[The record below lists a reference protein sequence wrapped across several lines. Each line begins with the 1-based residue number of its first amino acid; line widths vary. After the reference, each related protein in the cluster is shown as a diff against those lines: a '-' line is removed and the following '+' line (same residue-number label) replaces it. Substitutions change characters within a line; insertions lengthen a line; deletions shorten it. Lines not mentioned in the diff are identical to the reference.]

1 MDNLIKWLII
11 AGVIVVGIMIIGFI
25 FTRLYTRASKEV
37 SFVRTGMGGESV
49 ILNGG
54 AFVLPVLHEV
64 IPVNM
69 NTLRLEVRRADN
81 EALITKDRMRVDVK
95 AEFYV
100 RVSPLKESIAT
111 AAQTLGMKTMAPGEL
126 KELVEGKFVDALRAV
141 AAEMQME
148 ELHEKR
154 VDFVQRVQRAVSE
167 DLAKNGLELET
178 VSLTGLDQTKFE
190 YFNPQNAFD
199 AEGMTRLTKTIQERL
214 KLRNDIEQETDL
226 AIKAKNLEAERSRIN
241 IVREEEYAKLE
252 QEREISIR
260 RAEQASNIAT
270 EESMKQREAEE
281 AKIAAQR
288 EIDLKRIN
296 AERDTK
302 NQNIMKEQAVE
313 QANIERQK
321 SLELSEQERQIAV
334 AEKSRA
340 ESVAKAEADQARA
353 LAVQQSENVI
363 TVREREI
370 AERAK
375 SVRLIKASE
384 DAEIEAIEI
393 KVAAQAEKLAAAD
406 RAEAVRIEAQAAADK
421 QRLSA
426 QGEADAL
433 LVIAN
438 AKAEQYRVKAEGQEA
453 INKAANTLSPDQIDM
468 QIRIAL
474 LERLP
479 SIIAESVK
487 PIQNID
493 GIKILQVG
501 GNGAGMLGGQAPN
514 GVAENGTG
522 NGGNGSSGNS
532 LADDMVSSA
541 LRYRSQAPLIDH
553 LLGELGLAGGGD
565 MNALT
570 GALVDAQF
578 SPVGNKSSK
587 RAGNHPSSSEP
598 THAPKPQTSAQSN
611 NNTTNRPATPSST
624 HNTNNNPPASANM
637 HDIEVPDAV
646 NRRVNKAIVKAEATP
661 PTSASIAPTLQDQ
674 SPATTR
680 MTIKPT
686 HQDR

>member
-1 MDNLIKWLII
+1 MDTLIFWLIV
-11 AGVIVVGIMIIGFI
+11 AGVIVVTLMIIAFI
-25 FTRLYTRASKEV
+25 LTRLYTRASKEV

-100 RVSPLKESIAT
+100 RVRPLKESIAT

-199 AEGMTRLTKTIQERL
+199 AEGMTLLTRTIQERL

-226 AIKAKNLEAERSRIN
+226 AIKTKNLEAERSRIN
-241 IVREEEYAKLE
+241 IVREEAYAKLE

-296 AERDTK
+296 AERDIK
-302 NQNIMKEQAVE
+302 NQDIMKEQALE

-321 SLELSEQERQIAV
+321 AIELAEQERQIAV

-340 ESVAKAEADQARA
+340 ESVAKSEADKARA
-353 LAVQQSENVI
+353 LAVQQAENVI
-363 TVREREI
+363 SVREREI

-375 SVRLIKASE
+375 AVRLIKASE
-384 DAEIEAIEI
+384 EAEKDAIDI
-393 KVAAQAEKLAAAD
+393 KVAAQAEKQAAAD
-406 RAEAVRIEAQAAADK
+406 RAEAVRIEAQAGADK
-421 QRLSA
+421 QRLTA
-426 QGEADAL
+426 QGEADSQ

-438 AKAEQYRVKAEGQEA
+438 ANAERYRVEAEGQEA
-453 INKAANTLSPDQIDM
+453 INNAANMLSQPQIDM
-468 QIRIAL
+468 QIRLAL
-474 LERLP
+474 IERLP
-479 SIIAESVK
+479 TIIAESVK

-501 GNGAGMLGGQAPN
+501 GTGAGMLGGQA
-514 GVAENGTG
+514 AHGTSSTA
-522 NGGNGSSGNS
+522 NHGSGSGQS

-553 LLGELGLAGGGD
+553 LLAELGLAGGGD

-570 GALVDAQF
+570 GALVDSQF
-578 SPVGNKSSK
+578 SPIDKNHKDSKPKSGSRAEKNRASHQNSATDDSQSAASANIQEHELPKAVNKRITTAMDKADDAILSLPETTYVSHQQPII
-587 RAGNHPSSSEP
+587 N
-598 THAPKPQTSAQSN
+598 QQSAQSPKPN
-611 NNTTNRPATPSST
+611 PTPSIDT
-624 HNTNNNPPASANM
+624 G
-637 HDIEVPDAV
+637 E
-646 NRRVNKAIVKAEATP
+646 
-661 PTSASIAPTLQDQ
+661 
-674 SPATTR
+674 
-680 MTIKPT
+680 
-686 HQDR
+686 

>member
-1 MDNLIKWLII
+1 MNTLISWAII
-11 AGVIVVGIMIIGFI
+11 AGVIVVALLIIGFI
-25 FTRLYTRASKEV
+25 LTRLYTRASKEV

-100 RVSPLKESIAT
+100 RVRPLKESIAT

-141 AAEMQME
+141 AAEMDME

-178 VSLTGLDQTKFE
+178 VSLTGLDQTRFE

-199 AEGMTRLTKTIQERL
+199 AEGLTRLTQTIEERR

-226 AIKAKNLEAERSRIN
+226 AIRTKNLEAERSRID

-260 RAEQASNIAT
+260 RAEQMSNIAT
-270 EESMKQREAEE
+270 EESMKQRIAEE

-288 EIDLKRIN
+288 EIDMQRIN
-296 AERDTK
+296 AERDTR
-302 NQNIMKEQAVE
+302 NQDIIKEQALE

-321 SLELSEQERQIAV
+321 ALELAEQERQIAV

-340 ESVAKAEADQARA
+340 ESVAKAEADKARA
-353 LAVQQSENVI
+353 LAVQQAENVI

-375 SVRLIKASE
+375 AVQLIKATE
-384 DAEIEAIEI
+384 EAEKDAIDI
-393 KVAAQAEKLAAAD
+393 KVAAQAEKQAATD
-406 RAEAVRIEAQAAADK
+406 RAEAVRIEAQGQADK
-421 QRLSA
+421 KRLTA
-426 QGEADAL
+426 QGEADAQL
-433 LVIAN
+433 LIAQ
-438 AKAEQYRVKAEGQEA
+438 AQAEQYRVEAEGQEA
-453 INKAANTLSPDQIDM
+453 INTAANMLSPDQIDM
-468 QIRIAL
+468 QIRMAL

-479 SIIAESVK
+479 AIIAESVK
-487 PIQNID
+487 PIENID
-493 GIKILQVG
+493 GIKILQIG
-501 GNGAGMLGGQAPN
+501 GNGAGMLGQGN
-514 GVAENGTG
+514 GNGASYESG
-522 NGGNGSSGNS
+522 NGGAKGS
-532 LADDMVSSA
+532 LADDMVNSA

-565 MNALT
+565 INALT
-570 GALVDAQF
+570 GALVDSQF
-578 SPVGNKSSK
+578 SPVGNKGASK
-587 RAGNHPSSSEP
+587 RAQ
-598 THAPKPQTSAQSN
+598 ARQSA
-611 NNTTNRPATPSST
+611 NNT
-624 HNTNNNPPASANM
+624 NTDSAVTSGDAGASI
-637 HDIEVPDAV
+637 HSLELPDHV
-646 NRRVNKAIVKAEATP
+646 SKRVNKAIDKAEESTEATVNHIKYQQP
-661 PTSASIAPTLQDQ
+661 AQQSNAPQ
-674 SPATTR
+674 PGPTTR
-680 MTIKPT
+680 TMIQPAHKR
-686 HQDR
+686 DE

>member
-1 MDNLIKWLII
+1 MNTLISWAII
-11 AGVIVVGIMIIGFI
+11 AGVIVVALLIIGFI
-25 FTRLYTRASKEV
+25 LTRLYTRASKEV

-100 RVSPLKESIAT
+100 RVRPLKESIAT

-141 AAEMQME
+141 AAEMDME

-178 VSLTGLDQTKFE
+178 VSLTGLDQTRFE

-199 AEGMTRLTKTIQERL
+199 AEGLTRLTQTIEERR

-226 AIKAKNLEAERSRIN
+226 AIRTKNLEAERSRID

-260 RAEQASNIAT
+260 RAEQMSNIAT
-270 EESMKQREAEE
+270 EESMKQRIAEE

-288 EIDLKRIN
+288 EIDMQRIN
-296 AERDTK
+296 AERDTR
-302 NQNIMKEQAVE
+302 NQDIIKEQALE

-321 SLELSEQERQIAV
+321 ALELAEQERQIAV

-340 ESVAKAEADQARA
+340 ESVAKAEADKARA
-353 LAVQQSENVI
+353 LAVQQAENVI

-375 SVRLIKASE
+375 AVQLIKATE
-384 DAEIEAIEI
+384 EAEKDAIDI
-393 KVAAQAEKLAAAD
+393 KVAAQAEKQAATD
-406 RAEAVRIEAQAAADK
+406 RAEAVRIEAQGQADK
-421 QRLSA
+421 KRLTA
-426 QGEADAL
+426 QGEADAQL
-433 LVIAN
+433 LIAQ
-438 AKAEQYRVKAEGQEA
+438 AQAEQYRVEAEGQEA
-453 INKAANTLSPDQIDM
+453 INTAANMLSPDQIDM
-468 QIRIAL
+468 QIRMAL

-479 SIIAESVK
+479 AIIAESVK
-487 PIQNID
+487 PIENID
-493 GIKILQVG
+493 GIKILQIG
-501 GNGAGMLGGQAPN
+501 GNGAGMLGQGN
-514 GVAENGTG
+514 GSGASHESG
-522 NGGNGSSGNS
+522 NGGAKGS
-532 LADDMVSSA
+532 LADDMVNSA

-565 MNALT
+565 INALT
-570 GALVDAQF
+570 GALVDSQF
-578 SPVGNKSSK
+578 SPVGNKGASK
-587 RAGNHPSSSEP
+587 RAQ
-598 THAPKPQTSAQSN
+598 ARQSA
-611 NNTTNRPATPSST
+611 NNT
-624 HNTNNNPPASANM
+624 NTDSAVTSGDAGASI
-637 HDIEVPDAV
+637 HSLELPEHVSK
-646 NRRVNKAIVKAEATP
+646 RVNKAIDKAEESTEATVNHIKYQQP
-661 PTSASIAPTLQDQ
+661 TQQSNAPQPGPTSRTVIQ
-674 SPATTR
+674 PAHKR
-680 MTIKPT
+680 
-686 HQDR
+686 DE

>member
-1 MDNLIKWLII
+1 MNTLISWGII
-11 AGVIVVGIMIIGFI
+11 AGVIVVTLFIIGFLL
-25 FTRLYTRASKEV
+25 TRLYTRASKEV

-100 RVSPLKESIAT
+100 RVRPLKESIAT

-141 AAEMQME
+141 AAEMDME

-199 AEGMTRLTKTIQERL
+199 AEGLTRLTETIEERR

-226 AIKAKNLEAERSRIN
+226 AIKTKNLEAERSRID

-252 QEREISIR
+252 QQREISIR
-260 RAEQASNIAT
+260 RAEQSSNIAT
-270 EESMKQREAEE
+270 EESMKEREAEE

-296 AERDTK
+296 AERDIK
-302 NQNIMKEQAVE
+302 NQDIIKEQSLE

-321 SLELSEQERQIAV
+321 ALELAEQERQIAV

-340 ESVAKAEADQARA
+340 ESVAKGEADKARA
-353 LAVQQSENVI
+353 LAVQQAENVT

-375 SVRLIKASE
+375 AVQLIKATE
-384 DAEIEAIEI
+384 EAEKDAIDI
-393 KVAAQAEKLAAAD
+393 KVAAQAEKIAAAD
-406 RAEAVRIEAQAAADK
+406 RAEAVRIEAQGQADK
-421 QRLSA
+421 KRLTA
-426 QGEADAL
+426 QGEADAR
-433 LVIAN
+433 LVIAQAN
-438 AKAEQYRVKAEGQEA
+438 AEQYRVEAEGQEA
-453 INKAANTLSPDQIDM
+453 LNNAANMLSPDQIDM
-468 QIRIAL
+468 QIRMAL

-501 GNGAGMLGGQAPN
+501 GSGAGILGQGHNGAASN
-514 GVAENGTG
+514 D
-522 NGGNGSSGNS
+522 GGNSSGNS
-532 LADDMVSSA
+532 GGNSNSLADEVVSSA

-565 MNALT
+565 INALT
-570 GALVDAQF
+570 GALVDSQF
-578 SPVGNKSSK
+578 SPAGDKREAKKSQYTD
-587 RAGNHPSSSEP
+587 R
-598 THAPKPQTSAQSN
+598 
-611 NNTTNRPATPSST
+611 SST
-624 HNTNNNPPASANM
+624 DNKLG
-637 HDIEVPDAV
+637 DA
-646 NRRVNKAIVKAEATP
+646 
-661 PTSASIAPTLQDQ
+661 SASIQGLELSDSVNQRVNEAIDKADSSTATAVTELQSSPSSQAHLSQ
-674 SPATTR
+674 SMPSQYKTSQSNSSQELPKTTR
-680 MTIKPT
+680 TTVIQPMRK
-686 HQDR
+686 DD

>member
-1 MDNLIKWLII
+1 MTTLISWAII
-11 AGVIVVGIMIIGFI
+11 AGVIVVALLIIGFI
-25 FTRLYTRASKEV
+25 LTRLYTRASKEV

-100 RVSPLKESIAT
+100 RVRPLKESIAT

-141 AAEMQME
+141 AAEMDME

-178 VSLTGLDQTKFE
+178 VSLTGLDQTRFE

-199 AEGMTRLTKTIQERL
+199 AEGLTRLTQTIEERR

-226 AIKAKNLEAERSRIN
+226 AIRTKNLEAERSRID

-260 RAEQASNIAT
+260 RAEQMSNIAT
-270 EESMKQREAEE
+270 EESMKQRIAEE

-288 EIDLKRIN
+288 EIDMQRIN
-296 AERDTK
+296 AERDTR
-302 NQNIMKEQAVE
+302 NQDIIKEQALE

-321 SLELSEQERQIAV
+321 ALELAEQERQIAV

-340 ESVAKAEADQARA
+340 ESVAKAEADKARA
-353 LAVQQSENVI
+353 LAVQQAENVI

-375 SVRLIKASE
+375 AVQLIKATE
-384 DAEIEAIEI
+384 EAEKDAIDI
-393 KVAAQAEKLAAAD
+393 KVAAQAEKQAAAD
-406 RAEAVRIEAQAAADK
+406 RAEAVRIEAQGQADK
-421 QRLSA
+421 KRLTA
-426 QGEADAL
+426 QGEADAQL
-433 LVIAN
+433 LIAQ
-438 AKAEQYRVKAEGQEA
+438 AQAEQYRVEAEGQEA
-453 INKAANTLSPDQIDM
+453 INTAANMLSPDQIDM
-468 QIRIAL
+468 QIRMAL

-479 SIIAESVK
+479 AIIAESVK
-487 PIQNID
+487 PIENID
-493 GIKILQVG
+493 GIKILQIG
-501 GNGAGMLGGQAPN
+501 GNGAGMLGQGN
-514 GVAENGTG
+514 GSGSNTG
-522 NGGNGSSGNS
+522 NGDGGSKGS
-532 LADDMVSSA
+532 LADDMINSA

-565 MNALT
+565 INALT
-570 GALVDAQF
+570 GALVDSQF
-578 SPVGNKSSK
+578 SPVGNKGTSK
-587 RAGNHPSSSEP
+587 RAQARQATHDSATNTSGNVGD
-598 THAPKPQTSAQSN
+598 AG
-611 NNTTNRPATPSST
+611 
-624 HNTNNNPPASANM
+624 ASI
-637 HDIEVPDAV
+637 HSLELPEHVSK
-646 NRRVNKAIVKAEATP
+646 RVNKAINKAEESTEATVNHIKYQQ
-661 PTSASIAPTLQDQ
+661 PTQQ
-674 SPATTR
+674 SNTPQSGPTTR
-680 MTIKPT
+680 TVIQPAHK
-686 HQDR
+686 RNE

>member
-199 AEGMTRLTKTIQERL
+199 AEGMTRLTRTIQERL

-226 AIKAKNLEAERSRIN
+226 AIKTKNLEAERSRIN

-270 EESMKQREAEE
+270 EESMKQSEAEE

-375 SVRLIKASE
+375 AVRLIKASE

-393 KVAAQAEKLAAAD
+393 KVAAQAEKLAAVD

-421 QRLSA
+421 LRLTA
-426 QGEADAL
+426 QGEADAQ
-433 LVIAN
+433 LVIAH
-438 AKAEQYRVKAEGQEA
+438 ATAEKYRVKAEGQEA
-453 INKAANTLSPDQIDM
+453 LNKAANMLSSDQIDM

-501 GNGAGMLGGQAPN
+501 GNGAGLLGGQASSDS
-514 GVAENGTG
+514 AHTST
-522 NGGNGSSGNS
+522 NGSSGNS

-570 GALVDAQF
+570 GALVDSQF
-578 SPVGNKSSK
+578 SPLHGKDSK
-587 RAGNHPSSSEP
+587 HAANQAASESVTNTAKRTENHR
-598 THAPKPQTSAQSN
+598 
-611 NNTTNRPATPSST
+611 TT
-624 HNTNNNPPASANM
+624 SANM
-637 HDIEVPDAV
+637 HEVAVPDAV
-646 NRRVNKAIVKAEATP
+646 NRRVSKASVKVEATQP
-661 PTSASIAPTLQDQ
+661 SLTQSSNSPTLQDQ
-674 SPATTR
+674 PPATTR
-680 MTIKPT
+680 MTIKPVI
-686 HQDR
+686 QND

>member
-1 MDNLIKWLII
+1 MDTLIYWLVI
-11 AGVIVVGIMIIGFI
+11 AGVIVVALLIIGFI

-69 NTLRLEVRRADN
+69 NTLRLEVRRADT

-111 AAQTLGMKTMAPGEL
+111 AAQTLGMKTMAPSEL

-226 AIKAKNLEAERSRIN
+226 AIKTKNLEAERSRIN

-270 EESMKQREAEE
+270 EESIKQREAEA
-281 AKIAAQR
+281 AKISAQR
-288 EIDLKRIN
+288 EIDLQRIN
-296 AERDTK
+296 ADRDTK

-340 ESVAKAEADQARA
+340 ESMAKAEADKARA
-353 LAVQQSENVI
+353 LAVQQAENVT

-375 SVRLIKASE
+375 AVRLIKASE
-384 DAEIEAIEI
+384 EAEIDAIEI
-393 KVAAQAEKLAAAD
+393 KVAAQAEKQAAAD

-421 QRLSA
+421 QRLIA
-426 QGEADAL
+426 QGEADAQ
-433 LVIAN
+433 LVIAH
-438 AKAEQYRVKAEGQEA
+438 ATAEKYRVKAEGQEA
-453 INKAANTLSPDQIDM
+453 LNKAANMLSSDQIDM

-501 GNGAGMLGGQAPN
+501 GNGAGMLGGPAAN
-514 GVAENGTG
+514 GVTADTT
-522 NGGNGSSGNS
+522 GNGSSSNS

-570 GALVDAQF
+570 EALVDSQF
-578 SPVGNKSSK
+578 SPVNNKRTANSK
-587 RAGNHPSSSEP
+587 ANN
-598 THAPKPQTSAQSN
+598 SN
-611 NNTTNRPATPSST
+611 RT
-624 HNTNNNPPASANM
+624 
-637 HDIEVPDAV
+637 
-646 NRRVNKAIVKAEATP
+646 
-661 PTSASIAPTLQDQ
+661 
-674 SPATTR
+674 
-680 MTIKPT
+680 
-686 HQDR
+686 

>member
-1 MDNLIKWLII
+1 MNTLITWAII
-11 AGVIVVGIMIIGFI
+11 AGVIVVALLIVGFML
-25 FTRLYTRASKEV
+25 TRLYTRASKEV
-37 SFVRTGMGGESV
+37 SFVRTGMGGERV

-141 AAEMQME
+141 AAEMMME

-199 AEGMTRLTKTIQERL
+199 AEGLTRLTETIEERR

-226 AIKAKNLEAERSRIN
+226 AIKTKNLEAERSRID

-260 RAEQASNIAT
+260 RAEQSSNIAT

-288 EIDLKRIN
+288 EIDLKRIM
-296 AERDTK
+296 AEQDIK
-302 NQNIMKEQAVE
+302 NQDIAKEQAVE

-321 SLELSEQERQIAV
+321 ALELAEQDRQIAV

-340 ESVAKAEADQARA
+340 ESVAKAEADKARA
-353 LAVQQSENVI
+353 LAVQQAENVT

-375 SVRLIKASE
+375 AVQLIKATE
-384 DAEIEAIEI
+384 QAEKEAIDI
-393 KVAAQAEKLAAAD
+393 KVAAQAEKIAASD
-406 RAEAVRIEAQAAADK
+406 RAEAVRIEAQAGADK

-426 QGEADAL
+426 QGEADAQ
-433 LVIAN
+433 LVIAR
-438 AKAEQYRVKAEGQEA
+438 AKAEQYRVEAEGQEA
-453 INKAANTLSPDQIDM
+453 LNNAANMLSTDQIEM
-468 QIRIAL
+468 QIRMAL

-501 GNGAGMLGGQAPN
+501 GNGAGMLAQGSTGPSGHGQ
-514 GVAENGTG
+514 TST
-522 NGGNGSSGNS
+522 SSGGS
-532 LADDMVSSA
+532 LADEMVSSA

-565 MNALT
+565 INALT
-570 GALVDAQF
+570 GALVDSQF
-578 SPVGNKSSK
+578 SPIDKNSNPDNRRSANSPSDTSPSTDSKAENENRHSSNDLSK
-587 RAGNHPSSSEP
+587 PPS
-598 THAPKPQTSAQSN
+598 
-611 NNTTNRPATPSST
+611 
-624 HNTNNNPPASANM
+624 ASANLQ
-637 HDIEVPDAV
+637 EVVLPESV
-646 NRRVNKAIVKAEATP
+646 SNRVNQASDQLKATSDKASST
-661 PTSASIAPTLQDQ
+661 TSFSSS
-674 SPATTR
+674 SPARTQTT
-680 MTIKPT
+680 IQPT
-686 HQDR
+686 HKEE

>member
-1 MDNLIKWLII
+1 MTTLISWAII
-11 AGVIVVGIMIIGFI
+11 AGVIVVAMLIIGFI
-25 FTRLYTRASKEV
+25 LTRLYTRASKEV

-100 RVSPLKESIAT
+100 RVRPLKESIAT

-141 AAEMQME
+141 AAEMDME

-199 AEGMTRLTKTIQERL
+199 AEGLTRLTETIEARR

-226 AIKAKNLEAERSRIN
+226 AIRTKNLEAERSRID

-260 RAEQASNIAT
+260 RAEQMSNIAT
-270 EESMKQREAEE
+270 EESMKQRIAEE

-288 EIDLKRIN
+288 EIDMQRIN
-296 AERDTK
+296 AERDTR
-302 NQNIMKEQAVE
+302 NQDIIKEQSLE

-321 SLELSEQERQIAV
+321 ALELAEQERQIAV

-340 ESVAKAEADQARA
+340 ESVAKAEADKARA

-363 TVREREI
+363 TVREREV

-375 SVRLIKASE
+375 AVQLIKATE
-384 DAEIEAIEI
+384 EAEKDAIDI
-393 KVAAQAEKLAAAD
+393 KVAAQAEKQAAAD
-406 RAEAVRIEAQAAADK
+406 RAEAVRIEAQAQADK
-421 QRLSA
+421 KRLSA
-426 QGEADAL
+426 QGEADAQL
-433 LVIAN
+433 LIAQ
-438 AKAEQYRVKAEGQEA
+438 AQAEQYRVEAEGQEA
-453 INKAANTLSPDQIDM
+453 INTAANMLSPDQIDM
-468 QIRIAL
+468 QIRMAL

-479 SIIAESVK
+479 AIIAESVK
-487 PIQNID
+487 PIENID
-493 GIKILQVG
+493 GIKILQIG
-501 GNGAGMLGGQAPN
+501 GNGAGMLGQGNN
-514 GVAENGTG
+514 GVSNEGG
-522 NGGNGSSGNS
+522 NGGSKGS
-532 LADDMVSSA
+532 LADDMVNSA

-565 MNALT
+565 INALT
-570 GALVDAQF
+570 GALVDSQF
-578 SPVGNKSSK
+578 SPVGNKGTDK
-587 RAGNHPSSSEP
+587 RARARPSSHDATDTASPVP
-598 THAPKPQTSAQSN
+598 TAGDAGASIHSLDLPDPVTKRVNTAIDKAQESSDTTVNQLKYQQSAQPLN
-611 NNTTNRPATPSST
+611 PAANST
-624 HNTNNNPPASANM
+624 
-637 HDIEVPDAV
+637 
-646 NRRVNKAIVKAEATP
+646 
-661 PTSASIAPTLQDQ
+661 
-674 SPATTR
+674 TTR
-680 MTIKPT
+680 TVIKPA
-686 HQDR
+686 HKSDD

>member
-1 MDNLIKWLII
+1 MDTLIFWLIV
-11 AGVIVVGIMIIGFI
+11 AGVIVVTLMIIAFI
-25 FTRLYTRASKEV
+25 LTRLYTRASKEV

-100 RVSPLKESIAT
+100 RVRPLKESIAT

-199 AEGMTRLTKTIQERL
+199 AEGMTLLTRTIQERL

-226 AIKAKNLEAERSRIN
+226 AIKTKNLEAERSRIN
-241 IVREEEYAKLE
+241 IVREEAYAKLE

-296 AERDTK
+296 AERDIK
-302 NQNIMKEQAVE
+302 NQDIMKEQALE

-321 SLELSEQERQIAV
+321 AIELAEQERQIAV

-340 ESVAKAEADQARA
+340 ESVAKSEADKARA
-353 LAVQQSENVI
+353 LAVQQAENVI
-363 TVREREI
+363 SVREREI

-375 SVRLIKASE
+375 AVRLIKASE
-384 DAEIEAIEI
+384 EAEKDAIDI
-393 KVAAQAEKLAAAD
+393 KVAAQAEKQAAAD
-406 RAEAVRIEAQAAADK
+406 RAEAVRIEAQAGADK
-421 QRLSA
+421 QRLTA
-426 QGEADAL
+426 QGEADSQ

-438 AKAEQYRVKAEGQEA
+438 ANAERYRVEAEGQEA
-453 INKAANTLSPDQIDM
+453 INNAANMLSQPQIDM
-468 QIRIAL
+468 QIRLAL
-474 LERLP
+474 IERLP
-479 SIIAESVK
+479 TIIAESVK

-501 GNGAGMLGGQAPN
+501 GTGASMLGGQA
-514 GVAENGTG
+514 AHGTSSTA
-522 NGGNGSSGNS
+522 NHGSGSGQS

-553 LLGELGLAGGGD
+553 LLAELGLAGGGD

-570 GALVDAQF
+570 GALVDSQF
-578 SPVGNKSSK
+578 SPIDKNHKDSKPKSGSRAEKNRASHQDSATDDSQSATSANIQEHELPKAVNKRLTTAMDKADDAILSLPERTYVSHQQPII
-587 RAGNHPSSSEP
+587 N
-598 THAPKPQTSAQSN
+598 QQSAQSPKPN
-611 NNTTNRPATPSST
+611 PTPSIDT
-624 HNTNNNPPASANM
+624 G
-637 HDIEVPDAV
+637 E
-646 NRRVNKAIVKAEATP
+646 
-661 PTSASIAPTLQDQ
+661 
-674 SPATTR
+674 
-680 MTIKPT
+680 
-686 HQDR
+686 

>member
-1 MDNLIKWLII
+1 MTTLISWAII
-11 AGVIVVGIMIIGFI
+11 AGVIVVAMLIIGFI
-25 FTRLYTRASKEV
+25 LTRLYTRASKEV

-100 RVSPLKESIAT
+100 RVRPLKESIAT

-141 AAEMQME
+141 AAEMDME

-199 AEGMTRLTKTIQERL
+199 AEGLTRLTETIEARR

-226 AIKAKNLEAERSRIN
+226 AIRTKNLEAERSRID

-260 RAEQASNIAT
+260 RAEQMSNIAT
-270 EESMKQREAEE
+270 EESMKQRIAEE

-288 EIDLKRIN
+288 EIDMQRIN
-296 AERDTK
+296 AERDIR
-302 NQNIMKEQAVE
+302 NQDIIKEQSLE

-321 SLELSEQERQIAV
+321 SLELAEQERQIAV

-340 ESVAKAEADQARA
+340 ESVAKAEADKARA

-375 SVRLIKASE
+375 AVQLIKATE
-384 DAEIEAIEI
+384 EAEKDAIDI
-393 KVAAQAEKLAAAD
+393 KVAAQAEKQAATD
-406 RAEAVRIEAQAAADK
+406 RAEAVRIEAQGQADK
-421 QRLSA
+421 KRLTA
-426 QGEADAL
+426 QGEADAQL
-433 LVIAN
+433 LIAQ
-438 AKAEQYRVKAEGQEA
+438 AQAEQYRVEAEGQEA
-453 INKAANTLSPDQIDM
+453 INTAANMLSPDQIDM
-468 QIRIAL
+468 QIRMAL

-479 SIIAESVK
+479 AIIAESVK
-487 PIQNID
+487 PIENID
-493 GIKILQVG
+493 GIKILQIG
-501 GNGAGMLGGQAPN
+501 GNGAGMLGQGNSGGASN
-514 GVAENGTG
+514 EGG
-522 NGGNGSSGNS
+522 NGGSKGS
-532 LADDMVSSA
+532 LADDMVNSA

-565 MNALT
+565 INALT
-570 GALVDAQF
+570 GALVDSQF
-578 SPVGNKSSK
+578 SPVGNKGASK
-587 RAGNHPSSSEP
+587 RAQ
-598 THAPKPQTSAQSN
+598 ARQSAN
-611 NNTTNRPATPSST
+611 EDANNTRTAVTSGD
-624 HNTNNNPPASANM
+624 ASASI
-637 HDIEVPDAV
+637 HSLELPEPVSK
-646 NRRVNKAIVKAEATP
+646 RVNKAIDKAEESTEATVNHINYQQQP
-661 PTSASIAPTLQDQ
+661 K
-674 SPATTR
+674 PAANGNTTR
-680 MTIKPT
+680 TVIQPAHKK
-686 HQDR
+686 DD

>member
-1 MDNLIKWLII
+1 MDILIYWAII
-11 AGVIVVGIMIIGFI
+11 AGVIVVALFIIAFI
-25 FTRLYTRASKEV
+25 LTRLYTRASKEV

-126 KELVEGKFVDALRAV
+126 KDLVEGKFVDALRAV

-199 AEGMTRLTKTIQERL
+199 AEGMTRLTKTIQDRL

-226 AIKAKNLEAERSRIN
+226 AIKTKNLEAERSRIN

-302 NQNIMKEQAVE
+302 NQDILKEQAVE

-321 SLELSEQERQIAV
+321 AIELAEQERQIAV

-340 ESVAKAEADQARA
+340 ESVAKAEADKARA
-353 LAVQQSENVI
+353 LAVQQAENVT

-375 SVRLIKASE
+375 AVQLIKASE
-384 DAEIEAIEI
+384 EAEKDAIDI
-393 KVAAQAEKLAAAD
+393 KVAAQAEKQAASD
-406 RAEAVRIEAQAAADK
+406 RAEAVRIEAQAGADK

-426 QGEADAL
+426 QGEADAQ

-438 AKAEQYRVKAEGQEA
+438 AKAEQYRVEAEGQEA
-453 INKAANTLSPDQIDM
+453 LNKAANMLSKEQIDM

-479 SIIAESVK
+479 AIIAESVK

-501 GNGAGMLGGQAPN
+501 GSGAGMLGQAQN
-514 GVAENGTG
+514 MIGAGSGT
-522 NGGNGSSGNS
+522 NNGSSGNS

-565 MNALT
+565 INALT
-570 GALVDAQF
+570 GALVDSQF
-578 SPVGNKSSK
+578 SPLGKPRADEQASASKQAKTNPNIDSDKSSD
-587 RAGNHPSSSEP
+587 SSTQSVS
-598 THAPKPQTSAQSN
+598 KPIAKADASMATAIEQDYKAQSQPTPKTSKV
-611 NNTTNRPATPSST
+611 TTQPATK
-624 HNTNNNPPASANM
+624 
-637 HDIEVPDAV
+637 DD
-646 NRRVNKAIVKAEATP
+646 
-661 PTSASIAPTLQDQ
+661 
-674 SPATTR
+674 
-680 MTIKPT
+680 
-686 HQDR
+686 

>member
-1 MDNLIKWLII
+1 MNTLISWAII
-11 AGVIVVGIMIIGFI
+11 AGVIVVALLIIGFI
-25 FTRLYTRASKEV
+25 LTRLYTRASKEV

-100 RVSPLKESIAT
+100 RVRPLKESIAT

-141 AAEMQME
+141 AAEMDME

-178 VSLTGLDQTKFE
+178 VSLTGLDQTRFE

-199 AEGMTRLTKTIQERL
+199 AEGLTRLTQTIEERR

-226 AIKAKNLEAERSRIN
+226 AIRTKNLEAERSRID

-260 RAEQASNIAT
+260 RAEQMSNIAT
-270 EESMKQREAEE
+270 EESMKQRIAEE

-288 EIDLKRIN
+288 EIDMQRIN
-296 AERDTK
+296 AERDTR
-302 NQNIMKEQAVE
+302 NQDIIKEQALE

-321 SLELSEQERQIAV
+321 ALELAEQERQIAV

-340 ESVAKAEADQARA
+340 ESVAKAEADKARA
-353 LAVQQSENVI
+353 LAVQQAENVI

-375 SVRLIKASE
+375 AVQLIKATE
-384 DAEIEAIEI
+384 EAEKDAIDI
-393 KVAAQAEKLAAAD
+393 KVAAQAEKQAATD
-406 RAEAVRIEAQAAADK
+406 RAEAVRIEAQGQADK
-421 QRLSA
+421 KRLTA
-426 QGEADAL
+426 QGEADAQL
-433 LVIAN
+433 LIAQ
-438 AKAEQYRVKAEGQEA
+438 AQAEQYRVEAEGQEA
-453 INKAANTLSPDQIDM
+453 INTAANMLSPDQIDM
-468 QIRIAL
+468 QIRMAL

-479 SIIAESVK
+479 AIIAESVK
-487 PIQNID
+487 PIENID
-493 GIKILQVG
+493 GIKILQIG
-501 GNGAGMLGGQAPN
+501 GNGAGMLGQ
-514 GVAENGTG
+514 GTGSGASHESG
-522 NGGNGSSGNS
+522 NGGAKGS
-532 LADDMVSSA
+532 LADDMVNSA

-565 MNALT
+565 INALT
-570 GALVDAQF
+570 GALVDSQF
-578 SPVGNKSSK
+578 SPVGNKGASK
-587 RAGNHPSSSEP
+587 RAQ
-598 THAPKPQTSAQSN
+598 ARQSA
-611 NNTTNRPATPSST
+611 NNT
-624 HNTNNNPPASANM
+624 NTDSAVTSGDAGASI
-637 HDIEVPDAV
+637 HSLELPEHVSK
-646 NRRVNKAIVKAEATP
+646 RVNKAIDKAEESTEATVNHIKYQQP
-661 PTSASIAPTLQDQ
+661 TQQSNAPQPGPTSRTVIQ
-674 SPATTR
+674 PAHKR
-680 MTIKPT
+680 
-686 HQDR
+686 DE

>member
-1 MDNLIKWLII
+1 MTTLISWAII
-11 AGVIVVGIMIIGFI
+11 AGVIVVAMLIIGFI
-25 FTRLYTRASKEV
+25 LTRLYTRASKEV

-100 RVSPLKESIAT
+100 RVRPLKESIAT

-141 AAEMQME
+141 AAEMDME

-199 AEGMTRLTKTIQERL
+199 AEGLTRLTETIEARR

-226 AIKAKNLEAERSRIN
+226 AIRTKNLEAERSRID

-260 RAEQASNIAT
+260 RAEQMSNIAT
-270 EESMKQREAEE
+270 EESMKQRIAEE

-288 EIDLKRIN
+288 EIDMQRIN
-296 AERDTK
+296 AERDTR
-302 NQNIMKEQAVE
+302 NQDIIKEQSLE

-321 SLELSEQERQIAV
+321 ALELAEQERQIAV

-340 ESVAKAEADQARA
+340 ESVAKAEADKARA

-363 TVREREI
+363 TVREREV

-375 SVRLIKASE
+375 AVQLIKATE
-384 DAEIEAIEI
+384 EAEKDAIDI
-393 KVAAQAEKLAAAD
+393 KVAAQAEKQAAAD
-406 RAEAVRIEAQAAADK
+406 RAEAVRIEAQAQADK
-421 QRLSA
+421 KRLSA
-426 QGEADAL
+426 QGEADAQL
-433 LVIAN
+433 LIAQ
-438 AKAEQYRVKAEGQEA
+438 AQAEQYRVEAEGQEA
-453 INKAANTLSPDQIDM
+453 INTAANMLSPDQIDM
-468 QIRIAL
+468 QIRMAL

-479 SIIAESVK
+479 AIIAESVK
-487 PIQNID
+487 PIENID
-493 GIKILQVG
+493 GIKILQIG
-501 GNGAGMLGGQAPN
+501 GNGAGMLGQGNN
-514 GVAENGTG
+514 GVSNEGG
-522 NGGNGSSGNS
+522 NGGSKGS
-532 LADDMVSSA
+532 LADDMVNSA

-565 MNALT
+565 INALT
-570 GALVDAQF
+570 GALVDSQF
-578 SPVGNKSSK
+578 SPVGKKGTDK
-587 RAGNHPSSSEP
+587 RARARPSSHDATDTASPVP
-598 THAPKPQTSAQSN
+598 TAGDAGASIHSLDLPDPVTKRVNTAIDKAQESSDTTVNQLKYQQSAQPLN
-611 NNTTNRPATPSST
+611 PAANST
-624 HNTNNNPPASANM
+624 
-637 HDIEVPDAV
+637 
-646 NRRVNKAIVKAEATP
+646 
-661 PTSASIAPTLQDQ
+661 
-674 SPATTR
+674 TTR
-680 MTIKPT
+680 TVIKPA
-686 HQDR
+686 HKSDD

>member
-1 MDNLIKWLII
+1 MSSTLISGLII
-11 AGVIVVGIMIIGFI
+11 AGLIVAFLLVIGFI
-25 FTRLYTRASKEV
+25 LTRLYTRASKEV

-69 NTLRLEVRRADN
+69 NTLRLEVRRADS

-100 RVSPLKESIAT
+100 RVRPLKESIAT
-111 AAQTLGMKTMAPGEL
+111 AAQTLGMKTMAPTEL

-141 AAEMQME
+141 AAEMNME

-199 AEGMTRLTKTIQERL
+199 AEGLTRLTETIEARR

-226 AIKAKNLEAERSRIN
+226 AIKTKNLEAERSRID

-260 RAEQASNIAT
+260 RAEQSSNIAT

-288 EIDLKRIN
+288 EIDLKRII
-296 AERDTK
+296 ADRDIK
-302 NQNIMKEQAVE
+302 NQDIIKEQALA

-321 SLELSEQERQIAV
+321 AIELAEQERQIAV

-340 ESVAKAEADQARA
+340 ESVAKAEADKARA
-353 LAVQQSENVI
+353 LAVQQAENVT

-375 SVRLIKASE
+375 AVQLIKATE
-384 DAEIEAIEI
+384 QAEKEAIDI
-393 KVAAQAEKLAAAD
+393 KVAAQAEKIAAAD
-406 RAEAVRIEAQAAADK
+406 RAEAMRIAAQGEADK
-421 QRLSA
+421 QRLNA
-426 QGEADAL
+426 QGEADAQ
-433 LVIAN
+433 LVIAK
-438 AKAEQYRVKAEGQEA
+438 AKAEQYRVEAEGQEA
-453 INKAANTLSPDQIDM
+453 INNAANMLSPDQIDM
-468 QIRIAL
+468 QIRMAL

-501 GNGAGMLGGQAPN
+501 GSGAGMLGQ
-514 GVAENGTG
+514 NGTG
-522 NGGNGSSGNS
+522 NASSPTSGGGGS
-532 LADDMVSSA
+532 LADEMVSSA

-553 LLGELGLAGGGD
+553 LLGELGLSGGGD
-565 MNALT
+565 INALT
-570 GALVDAQF
+570 GALVDSQFRPVASHKGEQSRRAQDRVNNASNESTSAANQTSGDAINAVNLPDGVTQRMSSAIDKADSGADAAVGTATKPALRTQ
-578 SPVGNKSSK
+578 SPSSQGNSNP
-587 RAGNHPSSSEP
+587 AGNSN
-598 THAPKPQTSAQSN
+598 QTIR
-611 NNTTNRPATPSST
+611 TTIQPA
-624 HNTNNNPPASANM
+624 HKE
-637 HDIEVPDAV
+637 D
-646 NRRVNKAIVKAEATP
+646 
-661 PTSASIAPTLQDQ
+661 
-674 SPATTR
+674 
-680 MTIKPT
+680 
-686 HQDR
+686 

>member
-1 MDNLIKWLII
+1 MDTLVYWGII
-11 AGVIVVGIMIIGFI
+11 AGVIVVALFIIAFI
-25 FTRLYTRASKEV
+25 LTRLYTRASKEV

-126 KELVEGKFVDALRAV
+126 KDLVEGKFVDALRAV

-199 AEGMTRLTKTIQERL
+199 AEGMTRLTKTIEERR

-226 AIKAKNLEAERSRIN
+226 AIKTKNLEAERSRIN

-260 RAEQASNIAT
+260 RAEQSANIAT
-270 EESMKQREAEE
+270 EESIKQREAEE
-281 AKIAAQR
+281 AQIAAQR

-296 AERDTK
+296 AERDIK
-302 NQNIMKEQAVE
+302 NQDIMKEQAVE
-313 QANIERQK
+313 QANIERRK
-321 SLELSEQERQIAV
+321 AIELAEQERQIAV

-353 LAVQQSENVI
+353 LAVQQEENVT

-370 AERAK
+370 AERTKA
-375 SVRLIKASE
+375 VQLIKATE
-384 DAEIEAIEI
+384 EAERDAIDI
-393 KVAAQAEKLAAAD
+393 KVAAQAEKQAATD

-426 QGEADAL
+426 QGEADAQ

-438 AKAEQYRVKAEGQEA
+438 AQAEQYRVEAEGQEA
-453 INKAANTLSPDQIDM
+453 INKAANILSQHQIDM
-468 QIRIAL
+468 QIRLAL

-479 SIIAESVK
+479 AIIAESVK

-501 GNGAGMLGGQAPN
+501 GNGAGMLAGQSQSGSGNEASN
-514 GVAENGTG
+514 
-522 NGGNGSSGNS
+522 NGGSANS
-532 LADDMVSSA
+532 LADEMVSSA

-565 MNALT
+565 INALT
-570 GALVDAQF
+570 SALVDSQF
-578 SPVGNKSSK
+578 NPVN
-587 RAGNHPSSSEP
+587 
-598 THAPKPQTSAQSN
+598 TSASDDAFKSAPISRAEK
-611 NNTTNRPATPSST
+611 NRASQNQNHSQ
-624 HNTNNNPPASANM
+624 NTNQSDNQSANAVSNQGSASA
-637 HDIEVPDAV
+637 DIHEVELPAAV
-646 NRRVNKAIVKAEATP
+646 NKRVNKAIDKADASYQLS
-661 PTSASIAPTLQDQ
+661 SAVPLGNEHNPSHSSSTD
-674 SPATTR
+674 TE
-680 MTIKPT
+680 
-686 HQDR
+686 

>member
-1 MDNLIKWLII
+1 MSGLITYAII
-11 AGVIVVGIMIIGFI
+11 AGVIFVLLLLIGFI
-25 FTRLYTRASKEV
+25 LTRLYTRASKEV
-37 SFVRTGMGGESV
+37 SFVRTGMGGERV

-69 NTLRLEVRRADN
+69 NTLRLEVRRAN
-81 EALITKDRMRVDVK
+81 EEALITKDRMRVDVK

-111 AAQTLGMKTMAPGEL
+111 AAQTLGMKTMAPDEL
-126 KELVEGKFVDALRAV
+126 KNLVEGKFVDALRAV

-167 DLAKNGLELET
+167 DLSKNGLELET

-199 AEGMTRLTKTIQERL
+199 AEGMTRLTKTIQDRL

-226 AIKAKNLEAERSRIN
+226 AIKTKNLEAERSRID

-260 RAEQASNIAT
+260 RAEQSSNIAT

-296 AERDTK
+296 AERDIK
-302 NQNIMKEQAVE
+302 NQDIIKEQALE

-321 SLELSEQERQIAV
+321 AIELAEQERQIAV
-334 AEKSRA
+334 AEKSRS
-340 ESVAKAEADQARA
+340 ESVAKAEADKARA
-353 LAVQQSENVI
+353 LAVQEAENVT

-375 SVRLIKASE
+375 AVQLIKASE
-384 DAEIEAIEI
+384 DAEKDAIDI
-393 KVAAQAEKLAAAD
+393 KVAAQADKIAATD
-406 RAEAVRIEAQAAADK
+406 RAEAVRIEAQAQADK
-421 QRLSA
+421 QRLIA
-426 QGEADAL
+426 QGEADAQ
-433 LVIAN
+433 LVIAK
-438 AKAEQYRVKAEGQEA
+438 AKAEQYRVEAEGTEA
-453 INKAANTLSPDQIDM
+453 INNAANTLSPDQIDM
-468 QIRIAL
+468 QVRLAL

-487 PIQNID
+487 PIENID

-501 GNGAGMLGGQAPN
+501 GMMGGSDS
-514 GVAENGTG
+514 GVNLT
-522 NGGNGSSGNS
+522 NSSSNSGS
-532 LADDMVSSA
+532 LADEVVSSA

-553 LLGELGLAGGGD
+553 LLGELGLSGGGD
-565 MNALT
+565 INALT
-570 GALVDAQF
+570 RTLVDSQF
-578 SPVGNKSSK
+578 KPVEDSPMKGKNTDNHSTPRPASNKTSVNTNPASASLHELELPDVVHNRIEKAIDKAEDSTSSYTGN
-587 RAGNHPSSSEP
+587 
-598 THAPKPQTSAQSN
+598 SN
-611 NNTTNRPATPSST
+611 NNMANRSAPHTTINP
-624 HNTNNNPPASANM
+624 NN
-637 HDIEVPDAV
+637 
-646 NRRVNKAIVKAEATP
+646 
-661 PTSASIAPTLQDQ
+661 
-674 SPATTR
+674 
-680 MTIKPT
+680 
-686 HQDR
+686 

>member
-199 AEGMTRLTKTIQERL
+199 AEGMTRLTRTIQERL

-226 AIKAKNLEAERSRIN
+226 AIKTKNLEAERSRIN

-340 ESVAKAEADQARA
+340 ESVAKAEADKARA

-375 SVRLIKASE
+375 AVRLIKASE

-393 KVAAQAEKLAAAD
+393 KVAAQAEKLAAVD

-421 QRLSA
+421 LRLTA
-426 QGEADAL
+426 QGEADAQ
-433 LVIAN
+433 LVIAH
-438 AKAEQYRVKAEGQEA
+438 ATAEKYRVKAEGQEA
-453 INKAANTLSPDQIDM
+453 LNKAANMLSSDQIDM

-501 GNGAGMLGGQAPN
+501 GNGAGMLSGQAPN
-514 GVAENGTG
+514 GVAANSTG
-522 NGGNGSSGNS
+522 NSSNGSSGNS

-570 GALVDAQF
+570 GALVDSQF
-578 SPVGNKSSK
+578 SPLHGKDSK
-587 RAGNHPSSSEP
+587 HAANQAASESVTNTAKRTENHR
-598 THAPKPQTSAQSN
+598 
-611 NNTTNRPATPSST
+611 TT
-624 HNTNNNPPASANM
+624 SANM
-637 HDIEVPDAV
+637 HEVAVPDAV
-646 NRRVNKAIVKAEATP
+646 NRRVSKASVKVEATQP
-661 PTSASIAPTLQDQ
+661 SLTQSSNSPTLQDQ
-674 SPATTR
+674 PPATTR
-680 MTIKPT
+680 MTIKPVI
-686 HQDR
+686 QND

>member
-1 MDNLIKWLII
+1 MNTLISWAII
-11 AGVIVVGIMIIGFI
+11 AGVIVVALLIIGFI
-25 FTRLYTRASKEV
+25 LTRLYTRASKEV

-100 RVSPLKESIAT
+100 RVRPLKESIAT

-141 AAEMQME
+141 AAEMDME

-178 VSLTGLDQTKFE
+178 VSLTGLDQTRFE

-199 AEGMTRLTKTIQERL
+199 AEGLTRLTQTIEERR

-226 AIKAKNLEAERSRIN
+226 AIRTKNLEAERSRID

-260 RAEQASNIAT
+260 RAEQMSNIAT
-270 EESMKQREAEE
+270 EESMKQRIAEE

-288 EIDLKRIN
+288 EIDMQRIN
-296 AERDTK
+296 AERDTR
-302 NQNIMKEQAVE
+302 NQDIIKEQALE

-321 SLELSEQERQIAV
+321 ALELAEQERQIAV

-340 ESVAKAEADQARA
+340 ESVAKAEADKARA
-353 LAVQQSENVI
+353 LAVQQAENVI

-375 SVRLIKASE
+375 AVQLIKATE
-384 DAEIEAIEI
+384 EAEKDAIDI
-393 KVAAQAEKLAAAD
+393 KVAAQAEKQAATD
-406 RAEAVRIEAQAAADK
+406 RAEAVRIEAQGQADK
-421 QRLSA
+421 KRLTA
-426 QGEADAL
+426 QGEADAQL
-433 LVIAN
+433 LIAQ
-438 AKAEQYRVKAEGQEA
+438 AQAEQYRVEAEGQEA
-453 INKAANTLSPDQIDM
+453 INTAANMLSPDQIDM
-468 QIRIAL
+468 QIRMAL

-479 SIIAESVK
+479 AIIAESVK
-487 PIQNID
+487 PIENID
-493 GIKILQVG
+493 GIKILQIG
-501 GNGAGMLGGQAPN
+501 GNGAGMLGQ
-514 GVAENGTG
+514 GTGSGASHESG
-522 NGGNGSSGNS
+522 NGGAKGS
-532 LADDMVSSA
+532 LADDMVNSA

-565 MNALT
+565 INALT
-570 GALVDAQF
+570 GALVDSQF
-578 SPVGNKSSK
+578 SPVGNKGASK
-587 RAGNHPSSSEP
+587 RAQ
-598 THAPKPQTSAQSN
+598 ARQSA
-611 NNTTNRPATPSST
+611 NNTNTDST
-624 HNTNNNPPASANM
+624 VTSGDAGASI
-637 HDIEVPDAV
+637 HSLELPEHVSK
-646 NRRVNKAIVKAEATP
+646 RVNKAIDKAEESTEATVNHIKYQQ
-661 PTSASIAPTLQDQ
+661 PTQQSNAPQ
-674 SPATTR
+674 PGPTTR
-680 MTIKPT
+680 TVIQPAHKR
-686 HQDR
+686 DE

>member
-1 MDNLIKWLII
+1 MDTLIYWLII
-11 AGVIVVGIMIIGFI
+11 AGVIVVALLIIGFVL
-25 FTRLYTRASKEV
+25 TRLYTRASKEV

-199 AEGMTRLTKTIQERL
+199 AEGMTRLTRTIQERL

-226 AIKAKNLEAERSRIN
+226 AIKSKNLEAERSRIN

-270 EESMKQREAEE
+270 EESMKEREAEE

-296 AERDTK
+296 AERDIK

-340 ESVAKAEADQARA
+340 ESVAKAEADKARA
-353 LAVQQSENVI
+353 LAVQQSENVT

-375 SVRLIKASE
+375 AVRLIKATE
-384 DAEIEAIEI
+384 EAEIAAIDI
-393 KVAAQAEKLAAAD
+393 KVAAQAEKQAAAD
-406 RAEAVRIEAQAAADK
+406 RAEAVRIEAQASADK

-426 QGEADAL
+426 QGEADAQL
-433 LVIAN
+433 LIAN
-438 AKAEQYRVKAEGQEA
+438 AKAEQYRVEAEGQEA
-453 INKAANTLSPDQIDM
+453 INKAANMLSQQQIDM

-479 SIIAESVK
+479 AIIAESVK

-501 GNGAGMLGGQAPN
+501 GNGAGMLGGATHAAAQNSGMSN
-514 GVAENGTG
+514 GNSGTSG
-522 NGGNGSSGNS
+522 TSGNS

-553 LLGELGLAGGGD
+553 LLSELGLAGGGD

-570 GALVDAQF
+570 SALVDSQF
-578 SPVGNKSSK
+578 SPLNNK
-587 RAGNHPSSSEP
+587 P
-598 THAPKPQTSAQSN
+598 
-611 NNTTNRPATPSST
+611 PANTPSST
-624 HNTNNNPPASANM
+624 QTTPEYPKPVTTLNNREPNIDTIQKMQMP
-637 HDIEVPDAV
+637 VT
-646 NRRVNKAIVKAEATP
+646 VNKK
-661 PTSASIAPTLQDQ
+661 D
-674 SPATTR
+674 
-680 MTIKPT
+680 
-686 HQDR
+686 

>member
-1 MDNLIKWLII
+1 MNTLISWAII
-11 AGVIVVGIMIIGFI
+11 AGVIVVALLIIGFI
-25 FTRLYTRASKEV
+25 LTRLYTRASKEV

-100 RVSPLKESIAT
+100 RVRPLKESIAT

-141 AAEMQME
+141 AAEMDME

-178 VSLTGLDQTKFE
+178 VSLTGLDQTRFE

-199 AEGMTRLTKTIQERL
+199 AEGLTRLTQTIEERR

-226 AIKAKNLEAERSRIN
+226 AIRTKNLEAERSRID

-260 RAEQASNIAT
+260 RAEQMSNIAT
-270 EESMKQREAEE
+270 EESMKQRIAEE

-288 EIDLKRIN
+288 EIDMQRIN
-296 AERDTK
+296 AERDTR
-302 NQNIMKEQAVE
+302 NQDIIKEQALE

-321 SLELSEQERQIAV
+321 ALELAEQERQIAV

-340 ESVAKAEADQARA
+340 ESVAKAEADKARA
-353 LAVQQSENVI
+353 LAVQQAENVI

-375 SVRLIKASE
+375 AVQLIKATE
-384 DAEIEAIEI
+384 EAEKDAIDI
-393 KVAAQAEKLAAAD
+393 KVAAQAEKQAATD
-406 RAEAVRIEAQAAADK
+406 RAEAVRIEAQGQADK
-421 QRLSA
+421 KRLTA
-426 QGEADAL
+426 QGEADAQL
-433 LVIAN
+433 LIAQ
-438 AKAEQYRVKAEGQEA
+438 AQAEQYRVEAEGQEA
-453 INKAANTLSPDQIDM
+453 INTAANMLSPDQIDM
-468 QIRIAL
+468 QIRMAL

-479 SIIAESVK
+479 AIIAESVK
-487 PIQNID
+487 PIENID
-493 GIKILQVG
+493 GIKILQIG
-501 GNGAGMLGGQAPN
+501 GNGAGMLGQGN
-514 GVAENGTG
+514 GIGASHESG
-522 NGGNGSSGNS
+522 NGGAKGS
-532 LADDMVSSA
+532 LADDMVNSA

-565 MNALT
+565 INALT
-570 GALVDAQF
+570 GALVDSQF
-578 SPVGNKSSK
+578 SPVGNKGASK
-587 RAGNHPSSSEP
+587 RAQ
-598 THAPKPQTSAQSN
+598 ARQSA
-611 NNTTNRPATPSST
+611 NNT
-624 HNTNNNPPASANM
+624 NTDFAVTSGDAGASI
-637 HDIEVPDAV
+637 HSLELPEHVSK
-646 NRRVNKAIVKAEATP
+646 RVNKAIDKAEESTEATVNHIKYQQP
-661 PTSASIAPTLQDQ
+661 AQQSDAPQ
-674 SPATTR
+674 PGPTTR
-680 MTIKPT
+680 TVIQPAHKR
-686 HQDR
+686 DE

>member
-1 MDNLIKWLII
+1 MDTLVYWGII
-11 AGVIVVGIMIIGFI
+11 AGVIVVALFIIAFI
-25 FTRLYTRASKEV
+25 LTRLYTRASKEV

-126 KELVEGKFVDALRAV
+126 KDLVEGKFVDALRAV

-199 AEGMTRLTKTIQERL
+199 AEGMTRLTKTIEERR

-226 AIKAKNLEAERSRIN
+226 AIKTKNLEAERSRIN

-260 RAEQASNIAT
+260 RAEQSANIAT
-270 EESMKQREAEE
+270 EESIKQREAEE
-281 AKIAAQR
+281 AQIAAQR

-296 AERDTK
+296 AERDIK
-302 NQNIMKEQAVE
+302 NQDIMKEQAVE
-313 QANIERQK
+313 QANIERRK
-321 SLELSEQERQIAV
+321 AIELAEQERQIAV

-353 LAVQQSENVI
+353 LAVQQEENVT

-370 AERAK
+370 AERTKA
-375 SVRLIKASE
+375 VQLIKATE
-384 DAEIEAIEI
+384 EAERDAIDI
-393 KVAAQAEKLAAAD
+393 KVAAQAEKQAATD

-426 QGEADAL
+426 QGEADAQ

-438 AKAEQYRVKAEGQEA
+438 AQAEQYRVEAEGQEA
-453 INKAANTLSPDQIDM
+453 INKAANILSQHQIDM
-468 QIRIAL
+468 QIRLAL

-479 SIIAESVK
+479 AIIAESVK

-501 GNGAGMLGGQAPN
+501 GNGAGMLAGQSQSGSGN
-514 GVAENGTG
+514 ETG
-522 NGGNGSSGNS
+522 NNGGSANS
-532 LADDMVSSA
+532 LADEMVSSA

-565 MNALT
+565 INALT
-570 GALVDAQF
+570 SALVDSQF
-578 SPVGNKSSK
+578 NPVN
-587 RAGNHPSSSEP
+587 
-598 THAPKPQTSAQSN
+598 TSASDD
-611 NNTTNRPATPSST
+611 TFKSAPISRAEKNRASQNQNHSQ
-624 HNTNNNPPASANM
+624 NTNQSDSQSANAVSNRGSASA
-637 HDIEVPDAV
+637 DIHEVELPAAV
-646 NRRVNKAIVKAEATP
+646 NKRVNKAIDKADASYQLS
-661 PTSASIAPTLQDQ
+661 SAVPLGNEHNPSHSSSTD
-674 SPATTR
+674 TE
-680 MTIKPT
+680 
-686 HQDR
+686 

>member
-1 MDNLIKWLII
+1 MTTLISWAII
-11 AGVIVVGIMIIGFI
+11 AGVIVVALLIIGFI
-25 FTRLYTRASKEV
+25 LTRLYTRASKEV

-100 RVSPLKESIAT
+100 RVRPLKESIAT

-141 AAEMQME
+141 AAEMDME

-178 VSLTGLDQTKFE
+178 VSLTGLDQTRFE

-199 AEGMTRLTKTIQERL
+199 AEGLTRLTQTIEERR

-226 AIKAKNLEAERSRIN
+226 AIRTKNLEAERSRID

-260 RAEQASNIAT
+260 RAEQMSNIAT
-270 EESMKQREAEE
+270 EESMKQRIAEE

-288 EIDLKRIN
+288 EIDMQRIN
-296 AERDTK
+296 AERDTR
-302 NQNIMKEQAVE
+302 NQDIIKEQALE

-321 SLELSEQERQIAV
+321 ALELAEQERQIAV

-340 ESVAKAEADQARA
+340 ESVAKAEADKARA
-353 LAVQQSENVI
+353 LAVQQAENVI

-375 SVRLIKASE
+375 AVQLIKATE
-384 DAEIEAIEI
+384 EAEKDAIDI
-393 KVAAQAEKLAAAD
+393 KVAAQAEKQAAAD
-406 RAEAVRIEAQAAADK
+406 RAEAVRIEAQGQADK
-421 QRLSA
+421 KRLTA
-426 QGEADAL
+426 QGEADAQL
-433 LVIAN
+433 LIAQ
-438 AKAEQYRVKAEGQEA
+438 AQAEQYRVEAEGQEA
-453 INKAANTLSPDQIDM
+453 INTAANMLSPDQIDM
-468 QIRIAL
+468 QIRMAL

-479 SIIAESVK
+479 AIIAESVK
-487 PIQNID
+487 PIENID
-493 GIKILQVG
+493 GIKILQIG
-501 GNGAGMLGGQAPN
+501 GNGAGMLGQGN
-514 GVAENGTG
+514 GGGSNTG
-522 NGGNGSSGNS
+522 NGDGGSKGS
-532 LADDMVSSA
+532 LADDMVNSA

-565 MNALT
+565 INALT
-570 GALVDAQF
+570 GALVDSQF
-578 SPVGNKSSK
+578 SPVGNKGTSK
-587 RAGNHPSSSEP
+587 RAQARQATHDSAANTSGN
-598 THAPKPQTSAQSN
+598 AGDAG
-611 NNTTNRPATPSST
+611 
-624 HNTNNNPPASANM
+624 ASI
-637 HDIEVPDAV
+637 HSLELPDPV
-646 NRRVNKAIVKAEATP
+646 SKRVNKAIDKAEESTEATVNHIKYQQ
-661 PTSASIAPTLQDQ
+661 PTQQSSAPQTG
-674 SPATTR
+674 PTTR
-680 MTIKPT
+680 TVIQPAHKK
-686 HQDR
+686 DE

>member
-1 MDNLIKWLII
+1 MDILIYWSVI
-11 AGVIVVGIMIIGFI
+11 AGVIVVALLIIGFI
-25 FTRLYTRASKEV
+25 LTRLYTRASKEV
-37 SFVRTGMGGESV
+37 SFVRTGMGGERV

-111 AAQTLGMKTMAPGEL
+111 AAQTLGMKTMAPNEL

-178 VSLTGLDQTKFE
+178 VSLTGLDQTRFE

-199 AEGMTRLTKTIQERL
+199 AEGMTLLTKTIEERR

-226 AIKAKNLEAERSRIN
+226 AIRTKNLEAERIRIN

-302 NQNIMKEQAVE
+302 NQDIMKEQAVE

-321 SLELSEQERQIAV
+321 ALELSEQERQIAV

-340 ESVAKAEADQARA
+340 ESVAKAEADKARA
-353 LAVQQSENVI
+353 LAVQQAENVT

-370 AERAK
+370 AERTKA
-375 SVRLIKASE
+375 VRLIKAAE
-384 DAEIEAIEI
+384 DAEIEAIDI
-393 KVAAQAEKLAAAD
+393 KVAAQAEKQAAAD

-421 QRLSA
+421 ARLTA
-426 QGEADAL
+426 QGEADAQL
-433 LVIAN
+433 MIAS
-438 AKAEQYRVKAEGQEA
+438 AKAEQYRVEAEGQEA
-453 INKAANTLSPDQIDM
+453 INNAANMLSQQQIEM
-468 QIRIAL
+468 QIRMAL
-474 LERLP
+474 IERLP
-479 SIIAESVK
+479 AIIAESVK

-501 GNGAGMLGGQAPN
+501 GNGAGMLGGQTQN
-514 GVAENGTG
+514 
-522 NGGNGSSGNS
+522 NGGANNGSSGNS

-565 MNALT
+565 INALA
-570 GALVDAQF
+570 GALVDSQF
-578 SPVGNKSSK
+578 SPVTNKAPHKHAGSK
-587 RAGNHPSSSEP
+587 PSVTATPKADKKPATSEP
-598 THAPKPQTSAQSN
+598 
-611 NNTTNRPATPSST
+611 
-624 HNTNNNPPASANM
+624 
-637 HDIEVPDAV
+637 
-646 NRRVNKAIVKAEATP
+646 
-661 PTSASIAPTLQDQ
+661 
-674 SPATTR
+674 
-680 MTIKPT
+680 
-686 HQDR
+686 